1 MTLVVA
7 KGAVRLRQP
16 NLGGAADAVALIPRP
31 GADDGDAAIVTVALE
46 VHSRVS
52 GQGRP
57 GHPGERLLGPWPRR
71 TAAGS
76 QIDTGIAELD
86 AQACRLI
93 GRGAERLDAAE
104 LIAKPA
110 LADH

>member
-1 MTLVVA
+1 
-7 KGAVRLRQP
+7 
-16 NLGGAADAVALIPRP
+16 
-31 GADDGDAAIVTVALE
+31 
-46 VHSRVS
+46 VS

-57 GHPGERLLGPWPRR
+57 GHPGERLLGLWPCR

-93 GRGAERLDAAE
+93 GRGAERLDAGE

-110 LADH
+110 LADQ